1 MLPNA
6 VVVVS
11 LFCDF
16 LVNSRARVCVCACF
30 KREKKFVAA
39 GVVGGKALFWI
50 FFWCDVRAERGD
62 NERSFLLLISWYIA
76 HFNFKAF
83 KRSFDVARLKEYS
96 VA

>member
-39 GVVGGKALFWI
+39 GVMVGKALFCI
-50 FFWCDVRAERGD
+50 FFWLDVRES
-62 NERSFLLLISWYIA
+62 EEIT
-76 HFNFKAF
+76 KEAF
-83 KRSFDVARLKEYS
+83 CC
-96 VA
+96 